1 LGEGGDGDVAWDAWW
16 VWLNAIDRAVV
27 WVNPRCRCEWAVAL
41 DSGKI
46 DGVWRKMIGAGL
58 MAIMQ
63 GLVVSGLWEGD
74 DRNCTARLL
83 FM

>member
-1 LGEGGDGDVAWDAWW
+1 
-16 VWLNAIDRAVV
+16 VV

-63 GLVVSGLWEGD
+63 GLVVSGL
-74 DRNCTARLL
+74 
-83 FM
+83 